1 MILTAARQRFPFSP
15 SVQRIRN
22 RLLRRKAMYKKGCL
36 KSMRQPF
43 LYAVNPQREPQEEA
57 RGLLWE
63 GEEALPWAPA
73 WEAVSVLP

>member
-1 MILTAARQRFPFSP
+1 
-15 SVQRIRN
+15 
-22 RLLRRKAMYKKGCL
+22 
-36 KSMRQPF
+36 MRQPF